1 MEQRHAHAGR
11 RGQRRVRSRARREL
25 ARAPLPTAP
34 LAYCHQELAMAQ
46 PDYRYATTE
55 IGVQFDPHGIRAWL
69 SCVLDD
75 GKTLLLATDRVTLR
89 EMCREIQEKLNR

>member
-1 MEQRHAHAGR
+1 
-11 RGQRRVRSRARREL
+11 
-25 ARAPLPTAP
+25 
-34 LAYCHQELAMAQ
+34 MAQ
-46 PDYRYATTE
+46 ADYRCTITD
-55 IGVQFDPHGIRAWL
+55 IDVQFDPHGIRAWL